1 MTASEEKR
9 NILLDDLLRARLE
22 GAFVSPCGTEGALWE
37 GFPEE
42 PDEYPYDAFADGDKE
57 TDESQLEKS
66 PA

>member
-1 MTASEEKR
+1 MAVSEEKR

-37 GFPEE
+37 GFPGGPE
-42 PDEYPYDAFADGDKE
+42 EYPYDAFADGDKE
-57 TDESQLEKS
+57 TGESQREKS